1 MRPNDDVCRVIFSD
15 CYIFSI
21 FILTVITK
29 EDQSRHLAGTI
40 IKNKV
45 TMEKLKFILV
55 GFICMFALSVNGQQV
70 WLEERY
76 TSTIKNKGEENAF
89 YLVPIEGFQESNGKL
104 YMQTFAGKCVPVPFS
119 TKRHKKYGRALKD
132 VYLQFNLMWFPK
144 QLVSHYRKSTFYV
157 NKLSNAIEVHVVTP
171 TGTEHYQYVTCA
183 GENIWSAK
191 NKLQSGLLKKHFE
204 KKMSHATSQSVC
216 EIPPIPN
223 KECAWLEERYV
234 KEIKLNGVDNFLHL
248 IPIAGFERSKGL
260 LKVKV
265 TGNNSVPIRSDHYD
279 PMNGHEISN
288 FSQLLNSEFTPLP
301 VKAYYHD
308 AVAYYK
314 IEGNDIVVRIVK
326 PHGEEAHR
334 FVSCD
339 GSKIHTAIHLLWE
352 NCLLKKYQMSN
363 KREK

>member
-1 MRPNDDVCRVIFSD
+1 MR
-15 CYIFSI
+15 
-21 FILTVITK
+21 
-29 EDQSRHLAGTI
+29 
-40 IKNKV
+40 
-45 TMEKLKFILV
+45 KLKFILV
-55 GFICMFALSVNGQQV
+55 GYICLFALSVNGQQV

-76 TSTIKNKGEENAF
+76 TSTMKNTGKENAF
-89 YLVPIEGFQESNGKL
+89 YLIPIEGFQESKGKL

-132 VYLQFNLMWFPK
+132 VYLQFNLMLFPK

-157 NKLSNAIEVHVVTP
+157 HKLSETIEVHVVTP
-171 TGTEHYQYVTCA
+171 AGTEHYRYVTCA

-191 NKLQSGLLKKHFE
+191 KKLQSELLKKHFE
-204 KKMSHATSQSVC
+204 EKVSSAISQSVC
-216 EIPPIPN
+216 ETLPSSK

-234 KEIKLNGVDNFLHL
+234 KEIKFNGVDNFLHL
-248 IPIAGFERSKGL
+248 IPIAGFEKNEGF

-265 TGNNSVPIRSDHYD
+265 TGNNSLPIRSDHYH
-279 PMNGHEISN
+279 PMYGHEISN

-301 VKAYYHD
+301 VRAYYHD

-314 IEGNDIVVRIVK
+314 IEGKNIVVRIVK
-326 PHGEEAHR
+326 PHGEGAHR